1 MLEFW
6 KEYFTWEFER
16 SPEGY
21 FSWQHLLAATL
32 AFSLALTL
40 ALVLGLRQ
48 RRAPFAKK
56 IKTVRLAA
64 LLIDGFELVKLTVLV
79 IITREFATLR
89 SYLPLFLCS
98 IPLIVLPVAGFGK
111 GRLQQAALD
120 FLLMFGL
127 LGGLLGTFLAGNIY
141 SIFPVLHF
149 EPLVSLVTHNISSFA
164 ALFIGISGL
173 ATCEKKNRGIAIAI
187 LGFFMA
193 VAEIV
198 NLLQTGSGFQSNYM
212 FLSQSDGTPFLI
224 VEGWF
229 GARTVGYTIAVAL
242 LMWGY
247 VLLFMVVFALLAKT
261 RKPRGKTA

>member
-1 MLEFW
+1 MSEFW

-21 FSWQHLLAATL
+21 FSWQHLLAAGV
-32 AFSLALTL
+32 AFALALTL
-40 ALVLGLRQ
+40 AVVLGIRQ
-48 RRAPFAKK
+48 RRAPFAVK
-56 IKTVRLAA
+56 IRTVRSAA
-64 LLIDGFELVKLTVLV
+64 LLIDGFELLKLTVLV
-79 IITREFATLR
+79 VITRDFATLR

-120 FLLMFGL
+120 FLLLFGL

-149 EPLVSLVTHNISSFA
+149 EPLVSLVTHNISSFS

-173 ATCEKKNRGIAIAI
+173 ATCEKKNRWIAIAI

-193 VAEIV
+193 AAELV
-198 NLLQTGSGFQSNYM
+198 NLVQTGTGFQSNYM

-229 GARTVGYTIAVAL
+229 GARTPAYAVAVAL

-247 VLLFMVVFALLAKT
+247 MLLFMAVFALLKKKGRCA
-261 RKPRGKTA
+261 PRA

>member
-1 MLEFW
+1 MSEFW

-40 ALVLGLRQ
+40 AVLLGNRQ
-48 RRAPFAKK
+48 KHAPFETK
-56 IKTVRLAA
+56 IRTVRIAA
-64 LLIDGFELVKLTVLV
+64 LLIDGLELVKLTILV
-79 IITREFATLR
+79 VITRDLATLR

-111 GRLQQAALD
+111 GRLQRASLD
-120 FLLMFGL
+120 FLVMFGL
-127 LGGLLGTFLAGNIY
+127 LGGVLGTFLAGNIY

-149 EPLVSLVTHNISSFA
+149 EPLVSLATHNVSSFA

-173 ATCEKKNRGIAIAI
+173 ASFEKKNRGIAIAI
-187 LGFFMA
+187 LGVFMA
-193 VAEIV
+193 VAETV
-198 NLLQTGSGFQSNYM
+198 NLLQTGTGFQSNYM
-212 FLSQSDGTPFLI
+212 FLSSADGTPFAI

-229 GARTVGYTIAVAL
+229 GARTPGYTVTVAL

-247 VLLFMVVFALLAKT
+247 MVLFMAVFALFAKK
-261 RKPRGKTA
+261 RKTAERVA